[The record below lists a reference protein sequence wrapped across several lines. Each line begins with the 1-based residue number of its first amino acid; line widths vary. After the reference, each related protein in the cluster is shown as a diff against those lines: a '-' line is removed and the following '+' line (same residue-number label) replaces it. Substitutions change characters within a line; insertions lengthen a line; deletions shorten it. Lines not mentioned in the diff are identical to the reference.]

1 MVYVVMSK
9 VNNKRVFYYVK
20 FLWKILKYL
29 KKWDEIWY
37 VILNKYE
44 VRNFLIWEVFYLL
57 DFKWSYLVF

>member
-57 DFKWSYLVF
+57 DFK

>member
-1 MVYVVMSK
+1 ML
-9 VNNKRVFYYVK
+9 NFYEK
-20 FLWKILKYL
+20 FLKYL

-57 DFKWSYLVF
+57 DFK

>member
-20 FLWKILKYL
+20 FLWKVFKVFKEIR
-29 KKWDEIWY
+29 WDY

-44 VRNFLIWEVFYLL
+44 VCNLL
-57 DFKWSYLVF
+57 DFK